1 MHARPEDKGEAED
14 GDERAAQRAL
24 GQAVL
29 HLGEEVER
37 AHRRDQAAT
46 ARAPVGGDGNCRQ
59 RTRSRGSLRGGT
71 PPTRSMRVQYI
82 IVTYVLYHP
91 AEPNFVR
98 RRRLRYR
105 WSPMGCAGS
114 KEVPVQVPAPSD
126 TPAAEAAPPPP
137 GRQKSAMKS
146 SSSSGVKKEPK
157 EAAPKVGFIG
167 EEEEKARRTKKDELP
182 VDEDQ
187 VDLELERADGLR
199 TGSSGQQYQ
208 ISRTAE
214 AKLKL
219 L

>member
-1 MHARPEDKGEAED
+1 M
-14 GDERAAQRAL
+14 
-24 GQAVL
+24 
-29 HLGEEVER
+29 
-37 AHRRDQAAT
+37 
-46 ARAPVGGDGNCRQ
+46 
-59 RTRSRGSLRGGT
+59 
-71 PPTRSMRVQYI
+71 
-82 IVTYVLYHP
+82 
-91 AEPNFVR
+91 
-98 RRRLRYR
+98 
-105 WSPMGCAGS
+105 
-114 KEVPVQVPAPSD
+114 QVPAPSD

-146 SSSSGVKKEPK
+146 SSSSGVKKEQK
-157 EAAPKVGFIG
+157 EAAQKVGFIG
-167 EEEEKARRTKKDELP
+167 EEEEKARRTTKDELP